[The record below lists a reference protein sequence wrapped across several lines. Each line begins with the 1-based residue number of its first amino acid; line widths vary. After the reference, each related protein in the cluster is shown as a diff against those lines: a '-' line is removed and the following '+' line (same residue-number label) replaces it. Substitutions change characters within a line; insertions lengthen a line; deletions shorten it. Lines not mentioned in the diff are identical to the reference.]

1 MECAPTA
8 RAEVVNVALPL
19 PFSVPVPSVVEPS
32 LKVTV
37 PVGTPLAGGV
47 AVTVAVNVTGWL
59 NTEGL
64 DDELTAVVVAAA
76 AEFTTCGAAFPLL
89 LAHPVAPGKVAVMG
103 WRPTPNPLGLNQA

>member
-1 MECAPTA
+1 MERAPRA
-8 RAEVVNVALPL
+8 RVEVVNVATPL

-37 PVGTPLAGGV
+37 PEGTPLP

-64 DDELTAVVVAAA
+64 DDELTAVVVAAPP
-76 AEFTTCGAAFPLL
+76 EFTTCGAAFPLL
-89 LAHPVAPGKVAVMG
+89 LAHPVAPVKVAVMV
-103 WRPTPNPLGLNQA
+103 WLPTANAVVLNEA